1 MTNRARVRF
10 VLVVLAYG
18 LAGCGGSGV
27 SPTPSTPSPVTQPAA
42 QPVPQAPEPIR
53 LLVFTEL
60 SSGFSTSD
68 ARDVQGQIV
77 QFDTGGGLTWTAD
90 GTRLTGYRS
99 FDFLLDGAQVYVIT
113 GKICPQG
120 CQFEI
125 RFGTKGGERQAYLT
139 VDYGHDNPGTL
150 VDVELVGGELVVTQ
164 TNVFPPGSPTLSG
177 VVSEVTAE
185 GQVPVEGVKLYVGI
199 SSGYREA
206 ITDKHGFYSI
216 PGLFTVRAP
225 VHLTKDGYET
235 RDTRV
240 SIDGDTRLDVQVV
253 RR

>member
-1 MTNRARVRF
+1 M
-10 VLVVLAYG
+10 
-18 LAGCGGSGV
+18 
-27 SPTPSTPSPVTQPAA
+27 
-42 QPVPQAPEPIR
+42 
-53 LLVFTEL
+53 
-60 SSGFSTSD
+60 
-68 ARDVQGQIV
+68 
-77 QFDTGGGLTWTAD
+77 QFDTGGGLIWTAD

-99 FDFLLDGAQVYVIT
+99 LDFLLDGAQVYVIT

-150 VDVELVGGELVVTQ
+150 VDVEVVGGELVVAQ

-177 VVSEVTAE
+177 VVSELTAE
-185 GQVPVEGVKLYVGI
+185 GQMPVEGVNLQVGI
-199 SSGYREA
+199 SSGYRA
-206 ITDKHGFYSI
+206 AMTDRNGFYSI

-225 VHLTKDGYET
+225 IHLTKDGYDK

-240 SIDGDTRLDVQVV
+240 SINGDTRFDIQLV